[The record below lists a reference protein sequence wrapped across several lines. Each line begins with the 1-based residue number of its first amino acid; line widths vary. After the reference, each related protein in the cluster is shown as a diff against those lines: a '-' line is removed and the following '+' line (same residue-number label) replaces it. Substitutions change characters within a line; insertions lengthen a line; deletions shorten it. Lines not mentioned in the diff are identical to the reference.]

1 MEFYSPNGI
10 ARPVR
15 LCEQTRRFAA
25 ESLGHKYGLDTAR
38 VPAIELDGVEGI
50 DSMTAIERY
59 DAAISAIAAEAPVR
73 ICEGERI
80 SGAATLGLAI
90 KHSVP
95 ATFRGKPV
103 FSSVSHLTVDF
114 ETVLRRGINGIR
126 KDANDALIKYKG
138 TEKEEFILSCL
149 SCIESFEIWHKP
161 SFPGRISTKAPK
173 SIILFTV
180 PL

>member
-90 KHSVP
+90 KHFVP
-95 ATFRGKPV
+95 ATLAGEPICN
-103 FSSVSHLTVDF
+103 SVSHLTIDF
-114 ETVLRRGINGIR
+114 ETVLRRGIDYIR
-126 KDANDALIKYKG
+126 KSAERAYEMHRGSN
-138 TEKEEFILSCL
+138 
-149 SCIESFEIWHKP
+149 
-161 SFPGRISTKAPK
+161 
-173 SIILFTV
+173 
-180 PL
+180 